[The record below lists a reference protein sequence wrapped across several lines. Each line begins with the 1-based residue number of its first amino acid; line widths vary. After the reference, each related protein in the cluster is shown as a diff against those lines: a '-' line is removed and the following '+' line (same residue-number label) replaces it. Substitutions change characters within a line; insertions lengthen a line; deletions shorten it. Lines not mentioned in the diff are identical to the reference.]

1 MSASRDRGAGRP
13 RRVLAA
19 SALVI
24 VVLGFLGL
32 GLEDK
37 LSPSSLSIPGT
48 DSERANELLREHFG
62 DTAPFV
68 VLLQGPPEEIDR
80 QGPALIRALRRDPT
94 VTTLSPWDR
103 GAVQRL
109 RPAPRRALILVDFHV
124 GVEEAVNDVVP
135 YLDETLEEH
144 VEPPVAATQTGF
156 ATLSRAI
163 QDDSIAATERGEL
176 IALPI
181 LLVVLLLVFRSP
193 VAAAVPLV
201 FGAATVIASRGL
213 LSILAGW
220 YSVDAFALTVCT
232 MMGLAL
238 GVDYSLLIVSRFREE
253 LAGGASSRDAALA
266 TRRTA
271 GRTTVFAGSTLM
283 LSMLVAFFI
292 VPGSL
297 LGSLAATLALV
308 VGLSVLVAIIPG
320 PAVLALLGPNV
331 DRWRIGP
338 SPSEGDSR
346 LMALVGAALRRP
358 VPVAAAIGLVLLAL
372 SAPAL
377 ALKTGPPSQTQLAH
391 DDPTREDFERVVGA
405 IGPGYDAPF
414 VIVAAAKEGTITDPA
429 RLATLSRWQRE
440 IAKLDGVKT
449 VVGPAQV
456 SRRVTPLR
464 ERGSRLLRAG
474 GRAAPL
480 VQLRKLGR
488 NLGRAALG
496 VSQLREGLSQA
507 TYGAGLIAE
516 GAGAAE
522 EGAAAVATGLAR
534 ATSGSERA
542 VSALETFASGTR
554 RLAGAQHR
562 AAVAA
567 LRLKFGMQSLV
578 PSLRRNALS
587 RSRRLQ
593 KSLNEESHERVPE
606 LIAPATE
613 GDERIQEALGLLEG
627 MTVGRSDPNF
637 PAALEAVRAAAEAV
651 GALPEELTALQERLL
666 ADAEEAEQVTA
677 WLVSGVIIIKRLRSG
692 TERLSDGLRR
702 LEGAGKRVARG
713 SARLARAASQLD
725 DGLERLGGGASRL
738 AAGIARLGGGASA
751 LEENLA
757 SGFSRSYALQNGL
770 QRAAVQVL
778 TNEVKLRGQSRR
790 LRRTSPGI
798 FDSGYFVL
806 SALDGARPELRERA
820 ASAVDLERGGQAAAM
835 LVISRYTFNTPGS
848 RALDDKLQEAA
859 ADLGREANLETG
871 VAGGAAQLNDY
882 STVTRARIPWVIAAI
897 TLATFLV
904 LVLVLR
910 AIPLAAIAVALNLAT
925 VAVAFGVLTLLFEV
939 PEDWPLGGHEY
950 VDAVGATAIFG
961 VVFGL
966 SIDYAVFL
974 LVRMKERYDLGH
986 VHTESIQYGLAKTAR
1001 VITGAAAIMM
1011 AVFIAFAGAPIAT
1024 VSQLGV
1030 GLTVAVLLD
1039 ATVVRIVLLP
1049 ALMLLV
1055 GERVW
1060 WLPRW
1065 LERAMPRLNV

>member
-1 MSASRDRGAGRP
+1 VGRP
-13 RRVLAA
+13 RRVLAV
-19 SALVI
+19 SVLVI
-24 VVLGFLGL
+24 AALGALGI
-32 GLEDK
+32 GLEQK

-48 DSERANELLREHFG
+48 SSEEANRLLREHFG
-62 DTAPFV
+62 ETAPFV
-68 VLLQGPPEEIDR
+68 VLLQGPQREVDR
-80 QGPALIRALRRDPT
+80 QGPALVRALRRDPT

-103 GAVQRL
+103 GAVERL
-109 RPAPRRALILVDFHV
+109 RPSPRRALILVDFHV
-124 GVEEAVNDVVP
+124 GIEEAVNEVVP
-135 YLDETLEEH
+135 RLDETLAER
-144 VEPPVAATQTGF
+144 VEPPVEATQTGY

-163 QDDSIAATERGEL
+163 QDDSIEATERGEL

-193 VAAAVPLV
+193 VAAIIPLV
-201 FGAATVIASRGL
+201 FGAATVVASRGL
-213 LSILAGW
+213 LSILADW

-253 LAGGASSRDAALA
+253 LAASGSAREAALA

-283 LSMLVAFFI
+283 LSMVVAFFI

-297 LGSLAATLALV
+297 LGSLAGTLALV
-308 VGLSVLVAIIPG
+308 VALSVLVAIVPG
-320 PAVLALLGPNV
+320 PALLALLGPNV
-331 DRWRIGP
+331 DRWRIGAAP
-338 SPSEGDSR
+338 ADGDSR

-358 VPVAAAIGLVLLAL
+358 VPVAAAIGLILLAL

-391 DDPTREDFERVVGA
+391 DDPAREDFEKVVGA

-414 VIVAAAKEGTITDPA
+414 VVVAAAEEGTITDPA
-429 RLATLSRWQRE
+429 RLAILSSWQRQ
-440 IAKLDGVKT
+440 IAELPGVKT
-449 VVGPAQV
+449 VIGPAQV

-474 GRAAPL
+474 AQAAPL

-488 NLGRAALG
+488 NLTRAALG
-496 VSQLREGLSQA
+496 VSQLREGISQA
-507 TYGAGLIAE
+507 TYGAGLIAQ

-522 EGAAAVATGLAR
+522 DGAAAVAAGLAQ

-542 VSALETFASGTR
+542 VAALETFASGTR

-562 AAVAA
+562 AALAA
-567 LRLKFGMQSLV
+567 LQLKFGMQSLA
-578 PSLRRNALS
+578 PNLKRNALV

-593 KSLNEESHERVPE
+593 KDLNEDSHVKLPE
-606 LIAPATE
+606 LIAPAGE
-613 GDERIQEALGLLEG
+613 AEERLRTALEQLEG
-627 MTVGRSDPNF
+627 MTVGRTDPNF

-651 GALPEELTALQERLL
+651 GTLPEELTALQERLL

-677 WLVSGVIIIKRLRSG
+677 WLVSGVIIIKRLASG
-692 TERLSDGLRR
+692 ADRLSDGLRR

-713 SARLARAASQLD
+713 SARLSRAASQLD
-725 DGLERLGGGASRL
+725 DGLERLGTGATRL

-757 SGFSRSYALQNGL
+757 SGFSRSYPLQAGL

-778 TNEVKLRGQSRR
+778 TNEVRLRNQSRR

-820 ASAVDLERGGQAAAM
+820 ASAVDLDRGGQAAAM
-835 LVISRYTFNTPGS
+835 LVISDYTFNTPGS
-848 RALDDKLQEAA
+848 RALDDRLQEAA
-859 ADLGREANLETG
+859 ADLGREANLQTG

-910 AIPLAAIAVALNLAT
+910 AIPLAAIAVGLNLAT

-974 LVRMKERYDLGH
+974 LVRMKERYDRGH
-986 VHTESIQYGLAKTAR
+986 VHTAAIEYGLSKTAR

-1049 ALMLLV
+1049 ALMLLM

-1060 WLPRW
+1060 WFPRA
-1065 LERAMPRLNV
+1065 LDRVVPRLRV